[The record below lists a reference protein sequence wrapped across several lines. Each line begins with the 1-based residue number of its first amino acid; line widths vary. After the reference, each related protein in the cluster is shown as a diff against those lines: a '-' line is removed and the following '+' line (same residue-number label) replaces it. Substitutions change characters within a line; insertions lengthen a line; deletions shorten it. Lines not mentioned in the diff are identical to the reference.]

1 MSEKNE
7 KSFFYFLIS
16 NQIKTFNL
24 KRKRESNLDF
34 NSLGVGVKVIT
45 NLQNVG

>member
-1 MSEKNE
+1 MKRA
-7 KSFFYFLIS
+7 SFFFLIS

-24 KRKRESNLDF
+24 KKKRESNLDF
-34 NSLGVGVKVIT
+34 NSLGDGVKVIT